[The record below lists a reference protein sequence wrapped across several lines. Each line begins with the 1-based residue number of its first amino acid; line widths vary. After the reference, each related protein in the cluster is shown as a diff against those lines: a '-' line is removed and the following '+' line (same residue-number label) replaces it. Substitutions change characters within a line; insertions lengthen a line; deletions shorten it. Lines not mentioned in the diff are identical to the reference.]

1 MSGGGGGRAGPSN
14 LMVGVVKRGGI
25 AVVVDTIGDA
35 NEVDERG
42 TSGAMNAIFSRAELL
57 TTSKGWDV
65 DQLGECLTLMVNQ
78 KVSTAEMAN
87 AL

>member
-14 LMVGVVKRGGI
+14 RMVGVVKRGGV
-25 AVVVDTIGDA
+25 AVVDTIGDT

-42 TSGAMNAIFSRAELL
+42 TSGAMNAIFSRAELM

-65 DQLGECLTLMVNQ
+65 DQLGERLTLMFNQ
-78 KVSTAEMAN
+78 KVSTAEMSN